1 MVVGSLLEFL
11 RDANSAGR
19 LIYELAKTAK
29 GTFDMNIRQAGG
41 PVRAKC
47 QHTGRLVWMK
57 LLELPMA
64 EDKGKLTPHGDFLLM
79 PKVQAELKGGTNNC
93 SIELYGFEGCIPEL
107 CDPYVLISGKR
118 KDEVDLVAAKVA
130 DKLLKHQQKCTW
142 KCKFLH

>member
-107 CDPYVLISGKR
+107 LTRTCSLAERGRTRSI
-118 KDEVDLVAAKVA
+118 
-130 DKLLKHQQKCTW
+130 
-142 KCKFLH
+142 